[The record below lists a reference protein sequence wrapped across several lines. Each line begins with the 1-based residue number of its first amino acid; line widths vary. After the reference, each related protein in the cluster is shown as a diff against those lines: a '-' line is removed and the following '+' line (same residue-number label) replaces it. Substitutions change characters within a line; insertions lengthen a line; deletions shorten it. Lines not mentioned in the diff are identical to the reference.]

1 MEQQANTETW
11 QVEVGG
17 QVYDAMF
24 EDLGQWIG
32 DGALQPGD
40 KVRKGDLRWIEARK
54 VPVLLTFFNAKASGE
69 MIPAIV
75 TKTNSPAVSGSQSS
89 DLQLP
94 ANETLINRKPADT
107 ASLSGT
113 GSASFTTQNA
123 NVCSIHAAVASAFI
137 CIGCSKGF
145 CKTCPNSYGGTVK
158 ICPTCGSMCRAVG
171 ELQTEQARSIQISA
185 AISEGFGFSDF
196 INAIKFPFRFKASL
210 FFGAA
215 MFAIFSVSRSATALG
230 GTVMFA
236 SAIICLML
244 ANTLTFGILA
254 NTVTN
259 FAHGDLEANFMP
271 AFDDFSLWD
280 DVVHPFFLSIGVYI
294 SSFGPFL
301 LTFLI
306 GAYLVISSV
315 SSQMITFRSE
325 VERLPGTQYYQ
336 GRETVEQSQQVKRVL
351 GNITDEHDK
360 RIGEYNGAATA
371 NSSTLTVAPTPDE
384 AEEIW
389 QAAQESRRKELEA
402 AFGKTQETREKESGE
417 FLAGLLKLAA
427 PLVVIGGIAFLWGMF
442 YFAAACAVAGY
453 TRSFTATIN
462 PLVGLDTIKRLGLDY
477 VKIMVMG
484 ITLVLVSACFGGL
497 FGLIFAPLDLPGM
510 GNLVAKGFS
519 SLITFY
525 LAVVF
530 ACIIGY
536 ALFKNS
542 DKLQLLR

>member
-32 DGALQPGD
+32 DGVLQPGD
-40 KVRKGDLRWIEARK
+40 KVRRGNLRWIEARK
-54 VPVLLTFFNAKASGE
+54 VPVLLTFFNTKARGE

-75 TKTNSPAVSGSQSS
+75 TKTNSSAVSISPSS
-89 DLQLP
+89 DLQLS
-94 ANETLINRKPADT
+94 ADEILINGKPADT
-107 ASLSGT
+107 ASLSVS
-113 GSASFTTQNA
+113 GSGNFTSQIP

-137 CIGCSKGF
+137 CTGCSKGF

-158 ICPTCGSMCRAVG
+158 ICPACGSMCRAVG
-171 ELQTEQARSIQISA
+171 EVQTEQTRNLQISA

-215 MFAIFSVSRSATALG
+215 MFAIFSVSRSATAIG

-236 SAIICLML
+236 SAIVCVML
-244 ANTLTFGILA
+244 ANTLTFGVLA

-259 FAHGDLEANFMP
+259 FAHGDLESNFMP
-271 AFDDFSLWD
+271 AFDDFSVWD

-306 GAYLVISSV
+306 GAYLVFSSV
-315 SSQMITFRSE
+315 SSQMNTFQSE
-325 VERLPGTQYYQ
+325 VERLPGTQYYR

-351 GNITDEHDK
+351 GNATDEHNE
-360 RIGEYNGAATA
+360 RIGEYNDAATG
-371 NSSTLTVAPTPDE
+371 NSNALTAEPTPDE

-389 QAAQESRRKELEA
+389 QAARESRRKELEA

-417 FLAGLLKLAA
+417 FLSSLLKLAA
-427 PLVVIGGIAFLWGMF
+427 PLVVFGSIAFLWGMF
-442 YFAAACAVAGY
+442 YFPAACAVASY
-453 TRSFTATIN
+453 TRSITATIN
-462 PLVGLDTIKRLGLDY
+462 PLVGIDTIKRLGFDY
-477 VKIMVMG
+477 VKVMLMG
-484 ITLVLVSACFGGL
+484 FALLIVSACFGA
-497 FGLIFAPLDLPGM
+497 FFALIFAPLDLPGM
-510 GNLVAKGFS
+510 GNLVAKAFA

-525 LAVVF
+525 LSVVF